1 MIETSVSKSEAILN
15 ARCKSP
21 FILFFL
27 YLLGIQGFQKAENF
41 PDFQNTFV
49 VTKPSGLTLKV
60 VSRSLFGLD
69 STVNFTFL

>member
-15 ARCKSP
+15 PRCKSP

-27 YLLGIQGFQKAENF
+27 YLLGIRGFQKAENF